1 MSVGA
6 RVAVVLISIGCVF
19 WAVYNAVT
27 PDRFTIGMF
36 ALQSDGAHARLIVAA
51 PSPGPMQVHDGDELD
66 VRATTV
72 GDRIGYF
79 GSAVTGS
86 TIHVPLIRN
95 GQAVTVAVVVPPGI
109 VPPPR
114 WIDLVLTILEAGF
127 GIVVMIRAGT
137 LPLAR
142 MVVWLAIVEQLG
154 TVVTDFQYTAPLP
167 QLSFYVGSWG
177 GVFFEAATS
186 FVAVWAAALLPGVR
200 LKRTLLF
207 AVVLAVLSFLTAVE
221 FPVFAVPFPLVPTV
235 WLNGLYAASFA
246 VCLALA
252 VAVAAMAQ
260 AAPADQR
267 MRSMWFVSTLVGWF
281 VGAALG
287 AANSYLLNNSV
298 SLFWTSY
305 LLQSF
310 TLLGPIYAT
319 LRHRIL
325 DLNFVITRSAIFA
338 MLSVSMLG
346 SFAAAEWGFGK
357 LTDALIAGGFWK
369 GVVAQLLS
377 FSAAIVIGLYLR
389 SVHGHLENWVN
400 GILFRER
407 IRKLALLESFA
418 RESDLLQTRSELLNV
433 TYEALVDAIDADEVA
448 VYIAND
454 GALVCAHGSGKEPE
468 RLERSDRVVLQL
480 LERQRPFVSE
490 VPSLRDW
497 LVIPLAV
504 RREIVGAIACAP
516 KRDHTAYLPDEL
528 RTLIDVAQ
536 HVATSYALLLPA
548 LGTTHPSRLA
558 DARTSG

>member
-1 MSVGA
+1 
-6 RVAVVLISIGCVF
+6 
-19 WAVYNAVT
+19 VYNAVT
-27 PDRFTIGMF
+27 PDRFTFGLF
-36 ALQSDGAHARLIVAA
+36 ALQSDGVHARLIVSD
-51 PSPGPMQVHDGDELD
+51 PSAGPMQVHDGDELD
-66 VRATTV
+66 VAATTV
-72 GDRIGYF
+72 GDRIRYF
-79 GSAVTGS
+79 DSAITGS

-95 GQAVTVAVVVPPGI
+95 GQALNVAVVVPPGI

-114 WIDLVLTILEAGF
+114 WIDLILTVLEAAF
-127 GIVVMIRAGT
+127 GIIVMIRAGT
-137 LPLAR
+137 LPLGR

-154 TVVTDFQYTAPLP
+154 TVVTDFQYTAPTP
-167 QLSFYVGSWG
+167 ELSFYVGSWG
-177 GVFFEAATS
+177 GIFFEAATS
-186 FVAVWAAALLPGVR
+186 FVAVWAAALLPGVK
-200 LKRTLLF
+200 LQRTPLF
-207 AVVLAVLSFLTAVE
+207 TAVLVVLSFLTAVE
-221 FPVFAVPFPLVPTV
+221 SSVFAVPLPLLPSL
-235 WLNGLYAASFA
+235 WLNGLYGASIL
-246 VCLALA
+246 VSLALG

-267 MRSMWFVSTLVGWF
+267 MRSMWFVSTLVAWF

-287 AANSYLLNNSV
+287 ALDNVLFNGSAV
-298 SLFWTSY
+298 LFWLSY

-325 DLNFVITRSAIFA
+325 DLNFVVTRSAIFA

-357 LTDALIAGGFWK
+357 LADALIAGGFWK

-433 TYEALVDAIDADEVA
+433 TYEALVDAIDADDVA

-536 HVATSYALLLPA
+536 HVATSYALLLPV
-548 LGTTHPSRLA
+548 LGPSRLA